1 MPSVRAAFSV
11 LGIDTQFLT
20 VNGGTHL
27 MTKLLGSTVNCLVES
42 WFRED
47 GEGVLL
53 LPDWVARSARLHTAH

>member
-27 MTKLLGSTVNCLVES
+27 MNKY
-42 WFRED
+42 W
-47 GEGVLL
+47 
-53 LPDWVARSARLHTAH
+53 AAQ